1 MFDYD
6 INLIQDETFYC
17 RWCYW
22 KILFSYIYTS
32 WCGRKYSVI
41 SGKYWSD
48 FLLRLKNS
56 FTTFRLNCTTF
67 GLLNLFIIYWPI
79 SAIEAKTLI
88 TSCILLEFSKSVYRI
103 MFFSKHQMV
112 EAPWLIHG
120 KSSGQSGSSLH
131 LGGGAWKPLSFLFF
145 YLNFV

>member
-1 MFDYD
+1 MKHSIAGDVIEKYYFPIFIPVGVVGNILSFLVSTD
-6 INLIQDETFYC
+6 LI
-17 RWCYW
+17 
-22 KILFSYIYTS
+22 
-32 WCGRKYSVI
+32 
-41 SGKYWSD
+41 

-103 MFFSKHQMV
+103 MFFPNTK
-112 EAPWLIHG
+112 W
-120 KSSGQSGSSLH
+120 
-131 LGGGAWKPLSFLFF
+131 
-145 YLNFV
+145 